1 MKPFSVQ
8 RIAIATLVAT
18 LLSIRGKRKKSLST
32 NGAITA
38 FVVGFSSIVCGNRG
52 FLLLIFYMSG
62 TMVTKL
68 RCHEKEGKDGDAYAS
83 SIRSPYQVLACS
95 GVAVYFALV
104 HALYFG
110 EEVSIDFTESPIES
124 SIACSIIAHYCTCCG
139 DTFASEIGTV

>member
-110 EEVSIDFTESPIES
+110 EEVSIG
-124 SIACSIIAHYCTCCG
+124 TCVSLFRIKDGC
-139 DTFASEIGTV
+139 